1 MVTGVLNGSRAAS
14 SSAQAPGIT
23 SITRILN
30 STGAAASGEAL
41 NPSVVVEAS
50 VAAMSVPSAMIV
62 ASVTAAERWVTV
74 AVVFGMV
81 VAVAS
86 TKAVVVH
93 SVVAARRSTAE
104 AAVGSAAVVVGLTA
118 VEAAGPTVVVME
130 DAVKQRQI
138 RVELV
143 R

>member
-1 MVTGVLNGSRAAS
+1 M
-14 SSAQAPGIT
+14 
-23 SITRILN
+23 
-30 STGAAASGEAL
+30 
-41 NPSVVVEAS
+41 
-50 VAAMSVPSAMIV
+50 AAMSVPSAMIV

-104 AAVGSAAVVVGLTA
+104 AAVGSAAVVGLTA